1 MYSPLISFFL
11 ASRPLPVWCVLFLKC
26 ASLYPDYVLPGGLL
40 GKICLSRR
48 EKAWF
53 VELADFWGVNTQTI
67 ADFRLPIGSL
77 STELGRNVCNWLC
90 KPVWVASAHPWL
102 HLSAWITNLPG
113 SLLWLQP
120 AGHTQDTVCIS
131 LPLPFCTLTYFF
143 ISTSVSSSMKT
154 GITVFPLSFWHIAQ
168 CLAHSFYL
176 IRVYRM
182 SKSSFPLLK

>member
-120 AGHTQDTVCIS
+120 AGHTQDTLHFSAIALLCADILFHFCI
-131 LPLPFCTLTYFF
+131 CFF
-143 ISTSVSSSMKT
+143 
-154 GITVFPLSFWHIAQ
+154 LHEDRD
-168 CLAHSFYL
+168 HSF
-176 IRVYRM
+176 
-182 SKSSFPLLK
+182 SSEFLAPSIVPGTQLLPDPCLWNE